1 MRLKTIKEDYGVN
14 SNSEYARKV
23 TDLHSEM
30 QQWKKLFERFPEWVD
45 ENREETESTTLL
57 STLRNFFTGE

>member
-1 MRLKTIKEDYGVN
+1 MRLKTIREDYGVN

-30 QQWKKLFERFPEWVD
+30 QQWKKLFERFPEWVG
-45 ENREETESTTLL
+45 ENKEENPRSLIETLKD
-57 STLRNFFTGE
+57 FFS